1 MKLFWRPSLHARF
14 SLTIRKPCAGRPSAA
29 TNPRM
34 KLSNR
39 NKDTLFQRFV
49 PRPDADNRNTS
60 GMTSRKRSDASM
72 RRTEVYSPSL
82 RRACG
87 SLGTSVSRI
96 YRPRVSD
103 ILDNDGQ
110 YFQHPIKPYPFV
122 SSSSPWYPTAESF
135 DPSISRGEATI
146 GIPKWQ
152 GGMTRRTRG
161 KTLPDRWSGNAF
173 IRTAARTILTQ
184 VIS

>member
-1 MKLFWRPSLHARF
+1 M
-14 SLTIRKPCAGRPSAA
+14 IRKSCAGRPSAA

-49 PRPDADNRNTS
+49 PRSDGDNRNTS

-87 SLGTSVSRI
+87 SLGTSVSLI

-110 YFQHPIKPYPFV
+110 YFQHPIKPYPFLRLLLLV
-122 SSSSPWYPTAESF
+122 
-135 DPSISRGEATI
+135 SISDRGIVRSIYLSRRETAI
-146 GIPKWQ
+146 GIPKWR
-152 GGMTRRTRG
+152 GGMTRRTCG

-173 IRTAARTILTQ
+173 IRTVARTILTQ